1 MLAGLTVRAKSCTM
15 YIASAECDKP
25 LLVPV
30 TFTSTFPADAKVQD
44 RVELPE
50 PATLVGLAVHDVL
63 LVAKLTRPVK
73 PLREVIVIV
82 DVPAEPARTVTEVGL
97 DVTVKSWTL

>member
-1 MLAGLTVRAKSCTM
+1 M

-50 PATLVGLAVHDVL
+50 PLRPVGTSVHAVL
-63 LVAKLTRPVK
+63 LEDRLTKPVK
-73 PLREVIVIV
+73 PFRAVTVMLEVAA
-82 DVPAEPARTVTEVGL
+82 VPALTVMLTGSAL
-97 DVTVKSWTL
+97 M